1 MLRVKLLSYTY
12 ERGRAPALSD
22 ISLTANSGECLCVT
36 GHSGCGKTTLLL
48 AIKGLLHK
56 GSLTGNIELDAPD
69 RREEPFRDSVGLV
82 FQNAETQIICST
94 VAEELAFGPENLCVP
109 PDEIGRRVHSS
120 LESVRLTGFFGRN
133 VERLSAGQKQRLAIG
148 SVLSMNPRV
157 LLLDEP
163 TSQLDATGKAEL
175 GAVLRDLKRR
185 GYALLIAEHDLEPFE
200 DLADRF
206 LVMEN
211 GRILSESNRIPVE
224 FVEPRAESQAEPQAS
239 GTRFAGS
246 GTEHAVEDAWRC
258 RAVPGRLD
266 GGEARAGEP
275 ALATDGLHLSY
286 PGVGEVLKG
295 IDLSVLQG
303 ERIHLH
309 GQNGSGKS
317 SLLACIAGAVRP
329 DSGSIRLG
337 GREVTPRVSLFGR
350 VGYLFQNPQ
359 RQLFEDTVY
368 EEVAFSLKRLRLAA
382 AAVDRHVAEALETSE
397 AGHLA
402 NRSPLS
408 LSFGEQHRVA
418 LASVLAPRPE
428 LLLLDEPFS
437 GLDLR
442 QRIRLL
448 KILSSLREKRGTTV
462 VMASHDLVL
471 DPSWPDRVLT
481 LENGTLA

>member
-12 ERGRAPALSD
+12 QGGRAPALSD
-22 ISLTANSGECLCVT
+22 VSLTAGAGECLCVT

-56 GSLTGNIELDAPD
+56 GSLKGDIELDAPD
-69 RREEPFRDSVGLV
+69 RCEEPFRDSVGLV
-82 FQNAETQIICST
+82 FQNAETQILCST

-120 LESVRLTGFFGRN
+120 LESVRLTGFWSRN

-148 SVLSMNPRV
+148 SVLSMSPRL

-175 GAVLRDLKRR
+175 SAVLRDLKRR
-185 GYALLIAEHDLEPFE
+185 GYALLIAEHDLTPFE

-206 LVMEN
+206 LVMGN
-211 GRILSESNRIPVE
+211 GRILSESNRIPVIP
-224 FVEPRAESQAEPQAS
+224 VELFESQAGAQAP
-239 GTRFAGS
+239 GARYAGS
-246 GTEHAVEDAWRC
+246 DTEHASEHASKC
-258 RAVPGRLD
+258 RAAPGRLD
-266 GGEARAGEP
+266 GGEARRGEP

-337 GREVTPRVSLFGR
+337 GREVTPRASLFGR

-368 EEVAFSLKRLRLAA
+368 EEVAFSLKRLRLPAS
-382 AAVDRHVAEALETSE
+382 AVDRHVTEALETSE

-402 NRSPLS
+402 NRPPLS

-448 KILSSLREKRGTTV
+448 EILSSLREKYGTTV